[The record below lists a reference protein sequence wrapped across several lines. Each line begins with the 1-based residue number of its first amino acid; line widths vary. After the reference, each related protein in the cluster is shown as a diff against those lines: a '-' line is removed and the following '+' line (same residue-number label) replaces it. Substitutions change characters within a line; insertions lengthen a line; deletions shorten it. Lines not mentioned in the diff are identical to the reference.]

1 MKTEAR
7 AALFFLIPAMTLVT
21 LFFIIPVAGSLLL
34 SITDFDIYSLGDTGN
49 TRIVGARNYASLM
62 DNPLFWRAL
71 TNTLYFSL
79 VGGPLTIAV
88 ALGAALLL
96 NAKLARFKAL
106 FRTIYFAPV
115 VTTIVGVAVVWRYV
129 YHARVGLL
137 NRLLDAIGIAGPDW
151 LGDPRWAMPA
161 LILLAVW
168 RGFGYATVIFLAG
181 LQNVPE
187 ELYEA
192 ARIDGAG
199 GWKQFRHVTVPML
212 GPTFVFVGII
222 TAIGFLQ
229 VFAEPYVMTPDGG
242 PLNAT
247 LTIVMLMYREGFRW
261 WNMGTAAAIAFVLFA
276 LMLLATLANA
286 LVRRWRC
293 ASRRV
298 VESTS
303 RRVENHADRLH
314 PLEDSTTR
322 RLVDSSPRSSS
333 TRS

>member
-1 MKTEAR
+1 MKPEAR
-7 AALFFLIPAMTLVT
+7 AALLFLTPAMALIT
-21 LFFIIPVAGSLLL
+21 LFFFLPVLGGFILSL
-34 SITDFDIYSLGDTGN
+34 TDFDLYSIGDLGN
-49 TRIVGARNYASLM
+49 TRIVGAKNYTSLLS
-62 DNPLFWRAL
+62 NPLFWRAL
-71 TNTLYFSL
+71 TNTLYFSF

-96 NAKLARFKAL
+96 NAKLARFKAF

-115 VTTIVGVAVVWRYV
+115 VTTIVGVAIVWKYI
-129 YHARVGLL
+129 YHPRVGLL
-137 NRLLDAIGIAGPDW
+137 NRMLDAIGITGPDW

-199 GWKQFRHVTVPML
+199 PWKQFIHVTVPQL

-261 WNMGTAAAIAFVLFA
+261 WNMGYAAAVAFILFA
-276 LMLLATLANA
+276 LVLLATVANA
-286 LVRRWRC
+286 LVRRMR
-293 ASRRV
+293 
-298 VESTS
+298 
-303 RRVENHADRLH
+303 
-314 PLEDSTTR
+314 
-322 RLVDSSPRSSS
+322 
-333 TRS
+333 

>member
-1 MKTEAR
+1 MKSEAR
-7 AALFFLIPAMTLVT
+7 AALLFLTPAMALIT
-21 LFFIIPVAGSLLL
+21 LFFFLPVLGGFLL
-34 SITDFDIYSLGDTGN
+34 SLTDFDLYSIGDLGN
-49 TRIVGARNYASLM
+49 TRVVGMKNYTSLVS
-62 DNPLFWRAL
+62 NPLFWRAL
-71 TNTLYFSL
+71 TNTLYFSF

-96 NAKLARFKAL
+96 NARLARFKAF

-115 VTTIVGVAVVWRYV
+115 VTTIVGVAIVWKYI
-129 YHARVGLL
+129 YHPRVGLL
-137 NRLLDAIGIAGPDW
+137 NRMLDAIGITGPDW

-199 GWKQFRHVTVPML
+199 AWKQFIHVTVPQL

-261 WNMGTAAAIAFVLFA
+261 WNMGYAAAVAFILFA
-276 LMLLATLANA
+276 LVLLATVASA
-286 LVRRWRC
+286 LVRRGR
-293 ASRRV
+293 
-298 VESTS
+298 
-303 RRVENHADRLH
+303 
-314 PLEDSTTR
+314 
-322 RLVDSSPRSSS
+322 
-333 TRS
+333 

>member
-1 MKTEAR
+1 MKPEAR
-7 AALFFLIPAMTLVT
+7 AALLFLTPAMTLIT
-21 LFFIIPVAGSLLL
+21 LFFFIPVLGGLVL
-34 SITDFDIYSLGDTGN
+34 SVTDFDLYSIGDLQN
-49 TRIVGARNYASLM
+49 TRVVGAANYASLM
-62 DNPLFWRAL
+62 SNPLFWRAL
-71 TNTLYFSL
+71 TNTLYFSF

-96 NAKLARFKAL
+96 NAKLARFKAF

-115 VTTIVGVAVVWRYV
+115 VTTIVGVAIVWKYI
-129 YHARVGLL
+129 YHPRVGLL
-137 NRLLDAIGIAGPDW
+137 NRMLDAIGIAGPDW
-151 LGDPRWAMPA
+151 LGDPQWAMPA
-161 LILLAVW
+161 LILLAIW

-199 GWKQFRHVTVPML
+199 AWRQFLYVTVPQL

-261 WNMGTAAAIAFVLFA
+261 WNMGYAAAVAFILFG
-276 LMLLATLANA
+276 LVLLATIANS
-286 LVRRWRC
+286 LIRRR
-293 ASRRV
+293 A
-298 VESTS
+298 
-303 RRVENHADRLH
+303 H
-314 PLEDSTTR
+314 
-322 RLVDSSPRSSS
+322 
-333 TRS
+333 

>member
-1 MKTEAR
+1 MKQETR
-7 AALFFLIPAMTLVT
+7 AALLFLTPALTFIT
-21 LFFIIPVAGSLLL
+21 LFFLLPVAGGFVL
-34 SITDFDIYSLGDTGN
+34 SITDFDIYSIGNAGN
-49 TRIVGARNYASLM
+49 TRVVGAANYTQLVHS
-62 DNPLFWRAL
+62 PLFWRAL

-96 NAKLARFKAL
+96 NAKLARWKAF

-115 VTTIVGVAVVWRYV
+115 VTTIVGVAVVFRYV
-129 YHARVGLL
+129 YHSRVGLL
-137 NRLLDAIGIAGPDW
+137 NRLLAVVGIQGPDW
-151 LGDPRWAMPA
+151 LGDPHWAMPA

-168 RGFGYATVIFLAG
+168 RGFGYAMVIFLAG
-181 LQNVPE
+181 LQNVPD

-199 GWKQFRHVTVPML
+199 AWRQFWYVTVPQL

-261 WNMGTAAAIAFVLFA
+261 WNMGYAASVAFVLFA
-276 LMLLATLANA
+276 LVLLATIANA
-286 LVRRWRC
+286 FVRR
-293 ASRRV
+293 A
-298 VESTS
+298 E
-303 RRVENHADRLH
+303 
-314 PLEDSTTR
+314 
-322 RLVDSSPRSSS
+322 
-333 TRS
+333 

>member
-7 AALFFLIPAMTLVT
+7 AAFLFLTPALVMIT
-21 LFFIIPVAGSLLL
+21 VFFIIPVAGGFVLSL
-34 SITDFDIYSLGDTGN
+34 TDFDLYSLGDAGN
-49 TRIVGARNYASLM
+49 TRVVGGANYASLFR
-62 DNPLFWRAL
+62 NPLFWRAL
-71 TNTLYFSL
+71 TNTLYFSF

-96 NAKLARFKAL
+96 NAKLARFKAF

-115 VTTIVGVAVVWRYV
+115 VTTIVGVAVVWKYV

-137 NRLLDAIGIAGPDW
+137 NRMLDAIGITGPDW

-199 GWKQFRHVTVPML
+199 EWKQFWHVTVPQL

-261 WNMGTAAAIAFVLFA
+261 WNMGYAAAVAFILFA
-276 LMLLATLANA
+276 MMLVATLANT
-286 LVRRWRC
+286 LVRRMR
-293 ASRRV
+293 
-298 VESTS
+298 
-303 RRVENHADRLH
+303 
-314 PLEDSTTR
+314 
-322 RLVDSSPRSSS
+322 
-333 TRS
+333 

>member
-1 MKTEAR
+1 MRPEAR
-7 AALFFLIPAMTLVT
+7 AALLFLSPALILIAV
-21 LFFIIPVAGSLLL
+21 FFILPVLGGFIL
-34 SITDFDIYSLGDTGN
+34 SVTDFDLYSLGDAGN
-49 TRIVGARNYASLM
+49 TRFVGGANYANLFR
-62 DNPLFWRAL
+62 NPLFWRAL
-71 TNTLYFSL
+71 RNTLYFSL

-96 NAKLARFKAL
+96 NAKLARFKAF

-115 VTTIVGVAVVWRYV
+115 VTTIVAVSIVWKYV
-129 YHARVGLL
+129 YHSRVGLL
-137 NRLLDAIGIAGPDW
+137 NRMLDAIGITGPDW
-151 LGDPRWAMPA
+151 LGDPQWAMPA

-192 ARIDGAG
+192 ARIDGAS
-199 GWKQFRHVTVPML
+199 GWRQFWSVTVPQL

-242 PLNAT
+242 PLNST

-261 WNMGTAAAIAFVLFA
+261 WNMGYAASVAFILFA
-276 LMLLATLANA
+276 LVLTATLANG
-286 LVRRWRC
+286 LLRK
-293 ASRRV
+293 
-298 VESTS
+298 
-303 RRVENHADRLH
+303 
-314 PLEDSTTR
+314 TR
-322 RLVDSSPRSSS
+322 
-333 TRS
+333 

>member
-1 MKTEAR
+1 MKPQSR
-7 AALFFLIPAMTLVT
+7 AALLFLTPGMALIT
-21 LFFIIPVAGSLLL
+21 LFFILPVIAGFFLSL
-34 SITDFDIYSLGDTGN
+34 TDFDLYSIGDARN
-49 TRIVGARNYASLM
+49 TRLVGAKNYASLL

-71 TNTLYFSL
+71 TNTLYFSF

-88 ALGAALLL
+88 ALAAALLL

-115 VTTIVGVAVVWRYV
+115 VTTIVGVAIVWKYV
-129 YHARVGLL
+129 YHPRVGLL
-137 NRLLDAIGIAGPDW
+137 NRMLDAVGIQGPDW
-151 LGDPRWAMPA
+151 LGDPQWAMPA
-161 LILLAVW
+161 LILLAIW

-199 GWKQFRHVTVPML
+199 GWRQFLHVTLPQL

-261 WNMGTAAAIAFVLFA
+261 WNMGYAAAVAFILFA
-276 LMLLATLANA
+276 LVLLATLANT
-286 LVRRWRC
+286 LIRR
-293 ASRRV
+293 
-298 VESTS
+298 
-303 RRVENHADRLH
+303 
-314 PLEDSTTR
+314 TR
-322 RLVDSSPRSSS
+322 
-333 TRS
+333 

>member
-1 MKTEAR
+1 MKPEAR
-7 AALFFLIPAMTLVT
+7 AALLFLTPAMALIT
-21 LFFIIPVAGSLLL
+21 LFFFIPVLGGFVLSL
-34 SITDFDIYSLGDTGN
+34 TDFDLYSIGDPGN
-49 TRIVGARNYASLM
+49 TRVVGAANYTSLVN
-62 DNPLFWRAL
+62 NPLFWRAL
-71 TNTLYFSL
+71 TNTLYFSF

-115 VTTIVGVAVVWRYV
+115 VTTIVGVAIVWKYI
-129 YHARVGLL
+129 YHPRVGLL
-137 NRLLDAIGIAGPDW
+137 NRMLDVVGISGPDW

-161 LILLAVW
+161 LILMAIW

-181 LQNVPE
+181 LQNVSE

-199 GWKQFRHVTVPML
+199 AWRQFLHVTVPQL

-261 WNMGTAAAIAFVLFA
+261 WNMGYAAAVAFILFA
-276 LMLLATLANA
+276 LVLAATIANA
-286 LVRRWRC
+286 FLRRAR
-293 ASRRV
+293 
-298 VESTS
+298 
-303 RRVENHADRLH
+303 
-314 PLEDSTTR
+314 
-322 RLVDSSPRSSS
+322 
-333 TRS
+333 

>member
-1 MKTEAR
+1 MRFEAR
-7 AALFFLIPAMTLVT
+7 AAFYFLVPALTLITLFFLIP
-21 LFFIIPVAGSLLL
+21 VAGGFLL
-34 SITDFDIYSLGDTGN
+34 SATDFDIYSIGDAAD
-49 TRIVGARNYASLM
+49 TRIVGAKNYVALANS
-62 DNPLFWRAL
+62 PLFWKAL
-71 TNTLYFSL
+71 WNTLYFSL

-96 NAKLARFKAL
+96 NSRLARFKAL

-115 VTTIVGVAVVWRYV
+115 VTTIVGVAVVFRYV

-137 NRLLDAIGIAGPDW
+137 NQMLALAGIQGPDW

-168 RGFGYATVIFLAG
+168 RGFGYAMVIFLAG
-181 LQNVPE
+181 LQNIPD

-192 ARIDGAG
+192 ARVDGAG
-199 GWKQFRHVTVPML
+199 SWSQFRHITVPQL

-261 WNMGTAAAIAFVLFA
+261 WNMGYAAAIAFVLF
-276 LMLLATLANA
+276 LLVLSATLVNTF
-286 LVRRWRC
+286 VRRPVR
-293 ASRRV
+293 
-298 VESTS
+298 
-303 RRVENHADRLH
+303 
-314 PLEDSTTR
+314 
-322 RLVDSSPRSSS
+322 
-333 TRS
+333 

>member
-1 MKTEAR
+1 MKPQSR
-7 AALFFLIPAMTLVT
+7 AALLFLAPGMALIT
-21 LFFIIPVAGSLLL
+21 LFFILPVIAGFFLSL
-34 SITDFDIYSLGDTGN
+34 TDFDLYSIGDVRN
-49 TRIVGARNYASLM
+49 TRVVGAKNYASLL

-71 TNTLYFSL
+71 TNTLYFSF

-88 ALGAALLL
+88 ALAAALLL

-115 VTTIVGVAVVWRYV
+115 VTTIVGVAIVWKYV
-129 YHARVGLL
+129 YHPRVGLL
-137 NRLLDAIGIAGPDW
+137 NRMLDAIGIQGPDW
-151 LGDPRWAMPA
+151 LGDPQWAMPA

-199 GWKQFRHVTVPML
+199 GWKQFWHVTVPQL

-242 PLNAT
+242 PLNST

-261 WNMGTAAAIAFVLFA
+261 WNMGYAAAVAFILFA
-276 LMLLATLANA
+276 MVLLATLANT
-286 LVRRWRC
+286 LIRR
-293 ASRRV
+293 RR
-298 VESTS
+298 
-303 RRVENHADRLH
+303 A
-314 PLEDSTTR
+314 
-322 RLVDSSPRSSS
+322 
-333 TRS
+333 

>member
-1 MKTEAR
+1 VKSEAR
-7 AALFFLIPAMTLVT
+7 AALLFLTPAMVLIT
-21 LFFIIPVAGSLLL
+21 LFFFVPVFAGLVLSL
-34 SITDFDIYSLGDTGN
+34 TDFDLYSIGDLRN
-49 TRIVGARNYASLM
+49 TRVVGAANYTSLLE
-62 DNPLFWRAL
+62 NPLFWRAL
-71 TNTLYFSL
+71 TNTLYFSF

-96 NAKLARFKAL
+96 NAKLARFKAF

-115 VTTIVGVAVVWRYV
+115 VTTIVGVAIVWKYI
-129 YHARVGLL
+129 YHPRVGLL
-137 NRLLDAIGIAGPDW
+137 NRLLDAIGITGPDW

-161 LILLAVW
+161 LILLAIW

-199 GWKQFRHVTVPML
+199 AWRQFLHVTVPQL

-261 WNMGTAAAIAFVLFA
+261 WNMGYAAAVAFILFA
-276 LMLLATLANA
+276 LVLLATIANA
-286 LVRRWRC
+286 FVRR
-293 ASRRV
+293 
-298 VESTS
+298 
-303 RRVENHADRLH
+303 
-314 PLEDSTTR
+314 TR
-322 RLVDSSPRSSS
+322 
-333 TRS
+333 